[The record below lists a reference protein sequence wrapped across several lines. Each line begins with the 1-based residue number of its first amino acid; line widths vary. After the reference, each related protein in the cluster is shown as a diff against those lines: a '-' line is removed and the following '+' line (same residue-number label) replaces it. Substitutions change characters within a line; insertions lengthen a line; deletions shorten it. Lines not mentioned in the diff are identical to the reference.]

1 MKKKLLLAVVILC
14 IVALGA
20 EINLIFENGLKEV
33 EELVFSL
40 LLIGFWL
47 FLIMYLF
54 NSVYLNTRTQRN
66 WYRKNEN
73 ITDFY

>member
-1 MKKKLLLAVVILC
+1 LKKKLLLAVVILC

>member
-1 MKKKLLLAVVILC
+1 MKKKLLLAVVILF
-14 IVALGA
+14 IVAIGA
-20 EINLIFENGLKEV
+20 EINLIFENGLKKA

-47 FLIMYLF
+47 FLIMFLF

-66 WYRKNEN
+66 WYRRNEN
-73 ITDFY
+73 VTD